1 MNVKWRETKTKITIL
16 PDFALKMSVEIHLFL
31 FGSSSSLI
39 CGVKY
44 FILEMIELA

>member
-1 MNVKWRETKTKITIL
+1 MNVKWRETKTKNNYFTRL
-16 PDFALKMSVEIHLFL
+16 CFMSVEIRLFL